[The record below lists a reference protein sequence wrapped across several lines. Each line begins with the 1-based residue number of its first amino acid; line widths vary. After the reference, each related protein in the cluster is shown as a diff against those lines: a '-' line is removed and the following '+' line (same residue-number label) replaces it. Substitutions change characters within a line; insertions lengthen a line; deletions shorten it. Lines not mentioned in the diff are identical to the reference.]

1 MAKPSYLPDEVT
13 TYWDPDE
20 GRVVHPAGTALQKQH
35 SKMTGTQTISTTWG
49 FTKLT
54 ALDVTITP
62 ISSTSH
68 FLLEA
73 HINHGSDYYSS
84 GFRLYKNDSVISALL
99 GNTSGNRTS
108 VSFGHTEYDGN
119 SGYEDYNMYMST
131 CNLMHEESGTI
142 GTPITYSIYAS
153 PYSSSH
159 PLTINYARENDNS
172 NSRIRTVSSFT
183 VTEIEASGS
192 EPEAPID
199 NTPPSLP

>member
-20 GRVVHPAGTALQKQH
+20 GRVVQPAGSVLQKQH
-35 SKMTGTQTISTTWG
+35 AKMTGVQTISQSWV
-49 FTKLT
+49 FTKIT
-54 ALDVTITP
+54 SLDVIITP

-73 HINHGSDYYSS
+73 HINHSSSYYST

-99 GNTSGNRTS
+99 GDTSGSRTS
-108 VSFGHTEYDGN
+108 VSFGHSEYDGN
-119 SGYEDYNMYMST
+119 SGHEDYNIYMST

-159 PLTINYARENDNS
+159 VLSINYAYDNDNNS
-172 NSRIRTVSSFT
+172 NRIRTVSSFT
-183 VTEIEASGS
+183 VTEIEA
-192 EPEAPID
+192 
-199 NTPPSLP
+199 

>member
-20 GRVVHPAGTALQKQH
+20 GRVVQPAGSVLQKQH
-35 SKMTGTQTISTTWG
+35 SFMTGVQTIAQTWV
-49 FTKLT
+49 FTKISS
-54 ALDVTITP
+54 LDVTITP

-73 HINHGSDYYSS
+73 HINQGSGYYSS

-99 GNTSGNRTS
+99 GNASGSRTR
-108 VSFGHTEYDGN
+108 VSFGHTEYDAN

-153 PYSSSH
+153 SYSSSH
-159 PLTINYARENDNS
+159 PLSINYAYDNS
-172 NSRIRTVSSFT
+172 NSDSRIRTVSSFT
-183 VTEIEASGS
+183 VTEIEA
-192 EPEAPID
+192 
-199 NTPPSLP
+199 